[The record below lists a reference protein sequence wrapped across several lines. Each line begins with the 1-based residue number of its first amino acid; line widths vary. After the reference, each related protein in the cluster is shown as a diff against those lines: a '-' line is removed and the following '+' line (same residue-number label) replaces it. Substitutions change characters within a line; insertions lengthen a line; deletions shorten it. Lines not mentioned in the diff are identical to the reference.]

1 MSGERVYSIKG
12 GSAFPLPAVSL
23 AEAGFRERDDLQEW
37 VLARPEIL
45 GPDVMVVAFE
55 FDRWQDSRGDRQRD
69 RLDVLGLD
77 SDGRLVLAE
86 LKRDK
91 APDTVEMQAIKYAAM
106 ASRFTE
112 TDLVSYHAR
121 FLSNRAGATVSEDA
135 ARDALQE
142 HAGELDPD
150 QLRQPRIVLVAGS
163 FVPSTSATVVWLSE
177 MGLDV
182 TLQRVQAYRTA
193 AEDVIV
199 TVSQLFPVPDVEE
212 FTISPQRAEAA
223 ASQTRRRRKRE
234 GSTVVRLAQAATIP
248 DGTALTM
255 QPVAIDAEAL
265 AAIDE
270 WIAEDPRR
278 GRAIWSNNSRYPLR
292 WEYDGNE
299 ALQS

>member
-12 GSAFPLPAVSL
+12 GSAFPLPTVSL

-121 FLSNRAGATVSEDA
+121 FLSSRAGATVSEDA

-150 QLRQPRIVLVAGS
+150 QLSSLG
-163 FVPSTSATVVWLSE
+163 
-177 MGLDV
+177 
-182 TLQRVQAYRTA
+182 
-193 AEDVIV
+193 
-199 TVSQLFPVPDVEE
+199 
-212 FTISPQRAEAA
+212 
-223 ASQTRRRRKRE
+223 
-234 GSTVVRLAQAATIP
+234 
-248 DGTALTM
+248 
-255 QPVAIDAEAL
+255 
-265 AAIDE
+265 
-270 WIAEDPRR
+270 
-278 GRAIWSNNSRYPLR
+278 
-292 WEYDGNE
+292 
-299 ALQS
+299 